1 MSDNHTR
8 VSLRAGALGLIGAG
22 TLGAVMLSPALGIY
36 GNFAALEGTAGVV
49 TSLVFLIAMVIAL
62 PTGVSY
68 AMVAKEMPAAGSA
81 YTWLW
86 RATHPRLG
94 SWVGWLMTS
103 YYVVVIFLQPVIFGL
118 FFNELLAYAGLH
130 TSNWTYLLG
139 VVAATILVAP
149 AVYRN
154 VTVTAR
160 SALVFLLF
168 EMATIIALTI
178 TIFVVQARHG
188 HFSASPFNPA
198 AATGGWSAI
207 SRAVLFGILAFTG
220 FDIVSTVAEE
230 TKTPK
235 SLIPLATIISLLMV
249 GAFWVVTS
257 WAFSIAV
264 PASKVAALASS
275 GVTPIT
281 PIASIYWHRWDIIVT
296 ITGMTASLATYLAG
310 MLTVG
315 RVMFAMGR
323 DHALPGWF
331 SKLNPK
337 FRTPW
342 NALHVNF
349 ALVVIVTGVVAASLK
364 NPYNVFIWAGEATVF
379 FAVLTYF
386 FVHLGNIV
394 YYTRFNRPNFNW
406 FLSGVVPVFGMIVL
420 AYALYKAFFV
430 SLWGAGFA
438 LGQSVI
444 WFAVI
449 WSVLGAV
456 YLWLVSRARPDVFKG
471 RSFVL
476 DSDAPESAPAA
487 TSTERQLPSPAC
499 P

>member
-1 MSDNHTR
+1 MSHSEAR
-8 VSLRAGALGLIGAG
+8 VSLRANALGLIGAG

-36 GNFAALEGTAGVV
+36 GNFAALETTAGVV

-62 PTGVSY
+62 PTGISY

-86 RATHPRLG
+86 RITHPRLG

-103 YYVVVIFLQPVIFGL
+103 YYIVVIFLQPVIFGL
-118 FFNELLAYAGLH
+118 FFNELLHYAGIS
-130 TSNWTYLLG
+130 TSNLTYLIG
-139 VVAATILVAP
+139 VLAATALVAP

-154 VTVTAR
+154 VTVTAK

-178 TIFVVQARHG
+178 TIFVVQAGNG

-235 SLIPLATIISLLMV
+235 SLIPLATIVSLLLV
-249 GAFWVVTS
+249 GVFWVVTS

-264 PASKVAALASS
+264 PATRVSALAAS
-275 GVTPIT
+275 GITPIT
-281 PIASIYWHRWDIIVT
+281 PIAHIFWHRWDVIVT
-296 ITGMTASLATYLAG
+296 ITGMTASAATYLAG

-323 DHALPGWF
+323 DKAIPSWF
-331 SKLNPK
+331 GRLHPK

-349 ALVVIVTGVVAASLK
+349 ALVVLVTGVVGALLK

-379 FAVLTYF
+379 FAILTYF

-394 YYTRFNRPNFNW
+394 YYTRFKRPDFNW
-406 FLSGVVPVFGMIVL
+406 FLNGLVPVIGMAVL

-430 SLWGAGFA
+430 SLWNAGFA
-438 LGQSVI
+438 LGQSVV
-444 WFAVI
+444 WFALL
-449 WSVLGAV
+449 WSALGGLYV
-456 YLWLVSRARPDVFKG
+456 WRLSRTQPGVFAG
-471 RSFVL
+471 GSFVL
-476 DSDAPESAPAA
+476 GTDPTNAG
-487 TSTERQLPSPAC
+487 LPDRSVGVSHPDE
-499 P
+499 